1 MNTTIRT
8 DQLKDDLALARS
20 SLRSAQK
27 SKLHKTKYPFTASG
41 IYALAHEV
49 YVSSIRILES
59 CSMIYTRCARF
70 WIVYFCFIN
79 IYKFNPRAFNQNFY
93 FGFKTYA
100 SDQNWRKGRIEWIS
114 IFPSFEQIFR
124 KKLDLY
130 CVGDISLFD
139 QQFENQVSWEYPV
152 CIAFHVSVFNHYFNS
167 DLRIYASEKLEKR
180 KQLIWGISSFHILY
194 KDSQRK
200 TRFVL
205 RVINVSTP
213 Q

>member
-1 MNTTIRT
+1 MFPASESLNHAAWYILDVLDFELFTFVLSIYINSIPGLLIKTST
-8 DQLKDDLALARS
+8 LVLKHMLLT
-20 SLRSAQK
+20 
-27 SKLHKTKYPFTASG
+27 KTGEK
-41 IYALAHEV
+41 
-49 YVSSIRILES
+49 
-59 CSMIYTRCARF
+59 
-70 WIVYFCFIN
+70 
-79 IYKFNPRAFNQNFY
+79 
-93 FGFKTYA
+93 
-100 SDQNWRKGRIEWIS
+100 RIEWIS